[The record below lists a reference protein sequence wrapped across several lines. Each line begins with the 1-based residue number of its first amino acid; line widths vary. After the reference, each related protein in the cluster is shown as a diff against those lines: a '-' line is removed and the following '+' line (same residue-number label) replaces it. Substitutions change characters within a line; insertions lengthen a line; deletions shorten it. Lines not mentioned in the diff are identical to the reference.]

1 MKGGYKCSG
10 NSDHKLAIL
19 AGGLVESQT
28 EMVVALEHD
37 FEREESCDTVLR
49 GYTQCGAPRARLAQC
64 VSSSGRRWRL
74 DGAVIDMYQI
84 KYERV

>member
-10 NSDHKLAIL
+10 NSDHKFVIL

-37 FEREESCDTVLR
+37 FEREESCDTVHAMR
-49 GYTQCGAPRARLAQC
+49 RAPRATGSVRVFERKTMAL
-64 VSSSGRRWRL
+64 GRSR
-74 DGAVIDMYQI
+74 
-84 KYERV
+84 